1 MAGMTFPYERYLKLA
16 EEALTE
22 AGIES
27 PYFVEAII
35 SPTMRPGIDDP
46 IICRVSAYGNN
57 PSREVKL
64 SHLSCSEEALKIRCG
79 LPYHLWPYGDL
90 RGWDTFAP
98 KYRREREALRNKTPA
113 TISLTQY
120 DEMMNRI
127 KRIEEKMGAN
137 VSLFGYPEKRK

>member
-1 MAGMTFPYERYLKLA
+1 MAGMTFPYERYLKQA

-27 PYFVEAII
+27 PYFVEGII
-35 SPTMRPGIDDP
+35 SPTMRPEIDP

-64 SHLSCSEEALKIRCG
+64 AHLSCSGAALWIRCG
-79 LPYHLWPYGDL
+79 LPFHLSPYGDL
-90 RGWDTFAP
+90 KGWDTFAP
-98 KYRREREALRNKTPA
+98 KYRLEREAVRNKTPA
-113 TISLTQY
+113 TISLAQY

-127 KRIEEKMGAN
+127 RWIEEKQRRQT
-137 VSLFGYPEKRK
+137 SIF